1 MCKKCNVDLVKT
13 TAHVDHLGNS
23 ELVPLFTSL
32 GDVLAKYYDVRLQEA
47 LEQISDV
54 VTIEKTIDVEVQ
66 DEIIA
71 DVTGILQ
78 KIYIVGQTFTLGQVL
93 AEMSELSIALQTTLS
108 IKDDVA
114 SERAANRAGE
124 LIKNIDQS
132 SQEVVGSIVKKALDE
147 GRSKQKL
154 AETIHGKFSEYNLVR
169 SKLIAQQEVA
179 IAYETS
185 KYEQF
190 TDLAGRLG
198 QE

>member
-1 MCKKCNVDLVKT
+1 MD
-13 TAHVDHLGNS
+13 
-23 ELVPLFTSL
+23 
-32 GDVLAKYYDVRLQEA
+32 
-47 LEQISDV
+47 
-54 VTIEKTIDVEVQ
+54 VQ

-71 DVTGILQ
+71 DITGILQ
-78 KIYIVGQTFTLGQVL
+78 KIYIVGQTFTLAQVL

-108 IKDDVA
+108 IKDDLA
-114 SERAANRAGE
+114 IERAANRAGE

-132 SQEVVGSIVKKALDE
+132 SQEVVGSIVQKALRE

-154 AETIHGKFSEYNLVR
+154 AETIQGKFSEYNLVR

-198 QE
+198 QEGRKRNIDQGDAKVRAEHKAASAAGWILVSIPFP